1 MALLPFAGCGVGE
14 PTARGDGTT
23 PTASPPASATPSPV
37 PVRVPDDGI
46 TLQALGFDNGPGA
59 AFSLPRSAV
68 ISTQVDQ
75 AGSVTVVL
83 ESPSPDAV
91 AAYLRRTLPRTG
103 FTITGDAP
111 PVEGRGS
118 AALTFT
124 GFGWSGD
131 FTGSGRLSAVVLRR

>member
-1 MALLPFAGCGVGE
+1 
-14 PTARGDGTT
+14 
-23 PTASPPASATPSPV
+23 V

-46 TLQALGFDNGPGA
+46 TLQALGFDNGPGP

-68 ISTQVDQ
+68 ISTGVDL

-111 PVEGRGS
+111 AVEASGSAAPAVEASGSAAPAVEASGSAAPPIEARGS

-124 GFGWSGD
+124 GFGWTGD